1 MLNNIKITNK
11 FIGKQHSV
19 FIIAEAGVNHNGS
32 LATAKKLVEVAKKAG
47 ADAVKFQTFK
57 SEDLVTQSAD
67 MTQYQQKNTGKKES
81 QLLMLKKLELKNKD
95 FIALK
100 KYCDQ
105 KNIIFLSTAHTK
117 DAINFLNS
125 LMPAFKIAS
134 GDLTN
139 IPFLEAVAKKKKPL
153 IVSTGMANLEEIKE
167 AVTVIK
173 KAGNNKVI
181 LLHCTTNYPC
191 PLEDVNLRAMLTL
204 KKEFNMPVGYSDHT
218 EGFWVS
224 VMAVAMGAEVL
235 EKHFTLDKNLPGPDH
250 KASLEPKELK
260 EMVDRV
266 REMEKILGSGIKK
279 PTVSE
284 KKIAIIARKSIIAK
298 KYILKGQKIT
308 RDMLVIK
315 RPGNGIE
322 PKYLNNIIGKKAKKN
337 IKKESLIRQDQLS

>member
-1 MLNNIKITNK
+1 MKKILKIGRKQIGEK
-11 FIGKQHSV
+11 FPV

-32 LATAKKLVEVAKKAG
+32 LAMAKKLVEAAKKAG

-67 MTQYQQKNTGKKES
+67 MAQYQQKNTGKKES
-81 QLLMLKKLELKNKD
+81 QLLMLKKLKLKNQD
-95 FIALK
+95 FIVLK

-105 KNIIFLSTAHTK
+105 KNIMFLSTAHTK
-117 DAINFLNS
+117 DAINFLNP
-125 LMPAFKIAS
+125 LMPAFKVAS

-139 IPFLEAVAKKKKPL
+139 IPFLQSVAKKKKPL

-167 AVTVIK
+167 AVTAIK
-173 KAGNNKVI
+173 KTGNNKII

-204 KKEFNMPVGYSDHT
+204 KKEFNIPVGYSDHT
-218 EGFWVS
+218 KGFWVS
-224 VMAVAMGAEVL
+224 AMAVAMGAEIL

-260 EMVDRV
+260 EMVCRV
-266 REMEKILGSGIKK
+266 REVEKILGSGIKK
-279 PTVSE
+279 PTESE
-284 KKIAIIARKSIIAK
+284 KKIVLIVRKSIIAK
-298 KYILKGQKIT
+298 RYILRGQKIT
-308 RDMLVIK
+308 KDMLVIK

-322 PKYLNNIIGKKAKKN
+322 PKHFNKIIGKKAKKN